1 MSDFYL
7 QILKTQLEKFH
18 ELFELSEPESD
29 VYYFA
34 MNNLDRLMAT
44 LCPEREPLDQIMAEL
59 DKKPTTEGLQ

>member
-18 ELFELSEPESD
+18 EMFELAESESD
-29 VYYFA
+29 QYFFA

-44 LCPEREPLDQIMAEL
+44 LCPEREPLDQIMTEL
-59 DKKPTTEGLQ
+59 DKKPTTEDLQ